1 MAAESSTLQRRLR
14 EREWQ
19 HSAILDAARS
29 LFVEAG
35 EHAVTLRA
43 VAERIGYSTTVIY
56 QHFPDKQ
63 ALIQA
68 LCDHD
73 FLHLAGAFS
82 QLAKIPHPGERLHA
96 LGREYVRFALEHPAS
111 FRFMFLTSRSPLP
124 PEDSAIPKGNPAYDG
139 YALLKQTLTDC
150 QQSGLLASQWQ
161 DLEQLAQLYWAT
173 VHGIACLHLY
183 SHAHSLWVD
192 WQPAMENTEK
202 ALEIFERG
210 ISRDGQPFAAPTHDK
225 KGK

>member
-29 LFVEAG
+29 LLVEAG

-139 YALLKQTLTDC
+139 YALLKQTLSDC
-150 QQSGLLASQWQ
+150 QQSGLLASHWQ
-161 DLEQLAQLYWAT
+161 DLELLAQLCWAT

-183 SHAHSLWVD
+183 AHPHSLWVD
-192 WQPAMENTEK
+192 WRPAMENTEK

-210 ISRDGQPFAAPTHDK
+210 ISRDGQPFANATPNK